1 MKINIFKTH
10 KESSKAAAKVIA
22 NIIKEKPNAILGLAT
37 GSSPIMMYEELISQ
51 YSKKEISFK
60 NITTFNLDEYIGL
73 DQSHPKSYR
82 YFMNQTFFNHIDINK
97 ENTFVPSGVGDVKK
111 TSQKYEGMLIKNPID
126 IQVLGIGTNAHIGF
140 NEPGSSFDSLTREVE
155 LTPQTIEANKR
166 FFNSP
171 SQVPKTAIS
180 MGIASIF
187 RAKKII
193 LIASGKNKAQAI
205 KDTVEAHPNPKIP
218 SSILQNHPDVE
229 LFIDQEAASLLKK

>member
-10 KESSKAAAKVIA
+10 KESSTAAAKVIS

-51 YSKKEISFK
+51 YFKKEISFK

-73 DQSHPKSYR
+73 DEDHPKSYR

-97 ENTFVPSGVGDVKK
+97 ENTFVPSGIGDVKK
-111 TSQKYEGMLIKNPID
+111 TSQKYEEMLIKNPID

-205 KDTVEAHPNPKIP
+205 KDTIESNPNPQIP
-218 SSILQNHPDVE
+218 SSILQNHRNVE
-229 LFIDQEAASLLKK
+229 LFVDQEAASLLKK